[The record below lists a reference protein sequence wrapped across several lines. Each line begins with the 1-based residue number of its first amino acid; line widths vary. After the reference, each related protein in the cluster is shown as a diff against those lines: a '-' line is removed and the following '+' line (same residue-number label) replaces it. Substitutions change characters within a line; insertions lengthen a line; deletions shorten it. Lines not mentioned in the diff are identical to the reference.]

1 MAESGHDYLE
11 ILPDEEEVTMN
22 RTSVEIP
29 LLGTSSGKCLL
40 VMFIVQ
46 GQIK

>member
-11 ILPDEEEVTMN
+11 ILPDEEELPMN

-29 LLGTSSGKCLL
+29 LLGTSSGKCLA
-40 VMFIVQ
+40 VMFTVQ